1 MRSKLIDT
9 VFHLSDVFSNLLKGT
24 DTQLRDFYRK
34 KMKGLILLIFGI
46 CIWDIVLIRKGA
58 AMINQSLALVIEA
71 ILNLRLMKK
80 FRKEGRIDMIR
91 AKFQAKDERLNFSG
105 KMLKSLEI
113 VSSIILENNYLLL
126 PSQGDMNYE

>member
-1 MRSKLIDT
+1 
-9 VFHLSDVFSNLLKGT
+9 
-24 DTQLRDFYRK
+24 
-34 KMKGLILLIFGI
+34 MKGLILLIFGI